1 MTTHYNR
8 IISAIE
14 NLDHSQLCIL
24 LVHNKYQ
31 NMPTDT
37 YLTLFKK
44 AFKFFRAQGDISLNY
59 EITAC
64 QGSVCQPTPQIIQ
77 FRSPSTNKKLP
88 IALKVSGGQVM
99 DMYQCYQTC
108 AMANI
113 SLEEMLADYK
123 SYYILDESTDASAW
137 RKANPYKKWEE
148 LEPIF
153 EFAIADIQKYSK
165 DGVWKKEDFYRF
177 LNDHQKIYS
186 FCRFYDHDIDNEA
199 YSRVLNI
206 YEILRRLYF
215 LDQVY
220 LELQCATLLGKGL
233 KTLEEKESW
242 LQKQAFLYF
251 NLPLEFNEKELCLEL
266 HGLTEIKLPIEEHS
280 YFWEF
285 QTKYKQI
292 NEEVARLKSEEMSS
306 DLPF

>member
-1 MTTHYNR
+1 MTAHYNR

-14 NLDHSQLCIL
+14 NLNYNQLCIL
-24 LVHNKYQ
+24 LVQANYQ
-31 NMPTDT
+31 GMPTDY
-37 YLTLFKK
+37 YLALFKK
-44 AFKFFRAQGDISLNY
+44 AFKFFKAQGDISLNY

-64 QGSVCQPTPQIIQ
+64 QGTVCQPTPQIIQ

-88 IALKVSGGQVM
+88 IAFKVSGGQVI

-123 SYYILDESTDASAW
+123 SYYILDESTDTSAW

-153 EFAIADIQKYSK
+153 ESALADVRKYSQ
-165 DGVWKKEDFYRF
+165 DGVWKKKDFYRF
-177 LNDHQKIYS
+177 LNDYQKIYS